1 MRNQLVLM
9 LVLLCFGFLNS
20 CSETR
25 TEVFDGKEY
34 YEGDQLAVVG
44 YLSNKGV
51 VVHVQKTQSALTAD
65 TSYSIVE
72 DVQVK
77 LLTSDGHVESV
88 EFRQLDRYNFV
99 SAESFIPEKNCAYK
113 IEVSAPG
120 LETVISEAQTVM
132 SGKQI
137 NSVKLE
143 IEERNFHVEDTTVY
157 TLFGRPRAVWCSY
170 FINNSDHSILNNL
183 SRFLFRW
190 NNELY
195 EFKRMGDFQRYEWP
209 PYFFNLEMGTQNYID
224 IPEIVSGR
232 KYFYDQLST
241 QDSIDYNGIKWQ
253 VIDRI
258 DEIVVQSVV
267 FSADFV
273 HFFEQVNEY
282 LEQRSDPFSIMAE
295 QIPSNMSNN
304 IGYWGNVFID
314 EKVVNLP
321 ATPNDTITYHF

>member
-1 MRNQLVLM
+1 M

-34 YEGDQLAVVG
+34 YEGDQLAVMG

-51 VVHVQKTQSALTAD
+51 VVHVQKTQSALSAD

-77 LLTSDGHVESV
+77 LLTFNNDFVIELQQIDQ
-88 EFRQLDRYNFV
+88 FNFV
-99 SAESFIPEKNCAYK
+99 SPDDFTPEKDHAYH

-120 LETVISEAQTVM
+120 LEAVISEAQTVM

-137 NSVKLE
+137 NLVKLE

-232 KYFYDQLST
+232 KYFYDQLFT
-241 QDSIDYNGIKWQ
+241 QDSIDYNGTKWQ

-267 FSADFV
+267 FSADFI

-314 EKVVNLP
+314 EKIVTLP
-321 ATPNDTITYHF
+321 ATPNDTITYYF